1 MVDTAHSVCT
11 SKCLI
16 VENAFMELPARKKC
30 EICILKKIRINVF

>member
-16 VENAFMELPARKKC
+16 VENAFMELPARK
-30 EICILKKIRINVF
+30 NVKYV